1 MFLWELLSLAREPYS
16 DIEPDRIHTFLQNGY
31 RAVKPLGC
39 PDELYE
45 LMTTCWQYQL
55 EQRPHTR
62 DLEARLETIKHN
74 HIL

>member
-55 EQRPHTR
+55 EQRPQTR

>member
-39 PDELYE
+39 PDEFYE
-45 LMTTCWQYQL
+45 LMTNCWQYQF
-55 EQRPHTR
+55 EQRPPAT
-62 DLEARLETIKHN
+62 DLGLRLETIKQN
-74 HIL
+74 NIV